1 MEIRNFELTVLSS
14 FLNNQNLL
22 DDTVLKASDFYDL
35 RLGKIFYFMQ
45 KLHKEELPVDEDF
58 ILKKIKEEEKAEF
71 QNVIIEIMTSNP
83 ATATKKYELEI
94 KEEAQKRKLE
104 KLLNEAKN
112 NLKNE
117 NFDNISKKI
126 SENLEI
132 LNDDNSKKEV
142 FNFRNFGE
150 IEPKK
155 AEFFLDDFLPIQK
168 REINIISA
176 NGGSGKSFISLLLAL
191 KLSENNENKI
201 FAWFSEDELEITKN
215 RESILKSSN
224 IINPNYK
231 NLVICGRE
239 TEIVRFVEKNNR
251 KLEIN
256 NKFNIIKKQLK
267 DFNIV
272 ILDPLIGFFGGDE
285 NDNGDAR
292 LFMSLLNKWC
302 SDENKTIILI
312 HHNNKADKDG
322 NSTSRGASA
331 FIDACR
337 MQYSIHTD
345 KEDNRYRLA
354 KIEKTNHF
362 SKGKKEYKIKVF
374 NAEIVFENKKDEK
387 AFDDFQKNNISGT
400 KTKPKKQ
407 IY

>member
-1 MEIRNFELTVLSS
+1 MDNLIRNIELTALSS
-14 FLNNQNLL
+14 YFYNQNLL
-22 DDTVLKASDFYDL
+22 DDTILKANDFYDL
-35 RLGKIFYFMQ
+35 KLGKIFYLMQ
-45 KLHKEELPVDEDF
+45 KLHKDGLPVDESF
-58 ILKKIKEEEKAEF
+58 ILKKIDEKER
-71 QNVIIEIMTSNP
+71 VIFENLFVEILTTNSLIEIEN
-83 ATATKKYELEI
+83 YEVEI

-104 KLLNEAKN
+104 KLLSEAKN

-132 LNDDNSKKEV
+132 LNDDNTKKEV

-155 AEFFLDDFLPIQK
+155 ADFFLEDFLPIQK
-168 REINIISA
+168 REINILSA

-191 KLSENNENKI
+191 KLSENNKV
-201 FAWFSEDELEITKN
+201 FAWFSEDEIEITKN
-215 RESILKSSN
+215 RENILKKSN
-224 IINPNYK
+224 ILNPNYE

-239 TEIVRFVEKNNR
+239 TEIIRFVEKNNR

-292 LFMSLLNKWC
+292 FFMSLLNKWC
-302 SDENKTIILI
+302 SDESKTIILI

-345 KEDNRYRLA
+345 KENNRYRLA

-374 NAEIVFENKKDEK
+374 DTEIVFENKNDEK
-387 AFDDFQKNNISGT
+387 AFENYQKSNDFKN
-400 KTKPKKQ
+400 KPKNG
-407 IY
+407 IF